1 MRRNG
6 IPLSLFSDKLNRN
19 VECRLEDEPSTRA
32 FYDLTVREVSIDIYF
47 FPTRDDDFL
56 NIKGGMVGKMYYQG
70 SEYEILLQSVRP
82 EQSTDGLTGNIVNVN
97 TKIDIGSIVSEF
109 DDVGTPIG
117 DAKFEPRY
125 EQVPCF
131 YTDQNKEGRQ
141 LEGGTDQ
148 YTIVKLQIPQKYK
161 VAVKDKI
168 VAKNKNGYVNYLEV
182 VSVGGFGLEGI
193 WELQCKIFNNKEDFE
208 NNATI

>member
-6 IPLSLFSDKLNRN
+6 IPLTLYSDILKRDI
-19 VECRLEDEPSTRA
+19 ECRLEDEPSTRA

-47 FPTRDDDFL
+47 FPMLDEDFL
-56 NIKGGMVGKMYYQG
+56 QIKGGQIGKMYYLEK
-70 SEYEILLQSVRP
+70 EYEILLQSVRP
-82 EQSTDGLTGNIVNVN
+82 EQSTNGLTGNIVNIN
-97 TKIDIGSIVSEF
+97 TKIDIGSIGREL
-109 DDVGTPIG
+109 DEIGTPVG
-117 DAKFEPRY
+117 DASFIPTYKD
-125 EQVPCF
+125 VPCF

-148 YTIVKLQIPQKYK
+148 YTIVKLQIPQKYS
-161 VAVKDKI
+161 VAVKDKVI
-168 VAKNKNGYVNYLEV
+168 ARNKNGFINYLEV

-193 WELQCKIFNNKEDFE
+193 WELQCKIFNNKEDFI